1 MPGWT
6 NSGVLTKILGG
17 LIVSCQAEHG
27 SPLDSPEV
35 LAAMAAAAEEGGAT
49 AIRANLPRN
58 IASIRERVTI
68 PIIGIYKKV
77 HVGYDVYIT
86 PTFEEARAVA
96 EAGQTSSPSMPRH
109 GPVPKGRPGNR
120 PIDRI
125 HRELR
130 LPVMADI
137 ATLQEAERAAEL
149 GADLIATTLCGYTA
163 ETIDWDV
170 PNRQLIEG
178 IARRVAIPLLVEGR
192 VHTPQMARQVREWGA
207 QAVSCRRDRHHGHH
221 VGDAAI
227 PGGSEVCAPD
237 ALVEWPVVLQLGLAG
252 TLRHETEGKT
262 DSSGRSSRLDS
273 QCVRIPCP
281 GRTEGGRFLLART
294 RTGCLHVGDG
304 TGRRVRRG

>member
-35 LAAMAAAAEEGGAT
+35 FAAMAAAAEEGGAT

-58 IASIRERVTI
+58 IAAIRERVTI

-96 EAGQTSSPSMPRH
+96 EAGADIIAIDATARPRPE
-109 GPVPKGRPGNR
+109 GETLERL
-120 PIDRI
+120 IDRI

-207 QAVSCRRDRHHGHH
+207 QAVVVGTAITDITWVTRQYREAVESVHHT
-221 VGDAAI
+221 
-227 PGGSEVCAPD
+227 P
-237 ALVEWPVVLQLGLAG
+237 
-252 TLRHETEGKT
+252 
-262 DSSGRSSRLDS
+262 
-273 QCVRIPCP
+273 
-281 GRTEGGRFLLART
+281 
-294 RTGCLHVGDG
+294 
-304 TGRRVRRG
+304 